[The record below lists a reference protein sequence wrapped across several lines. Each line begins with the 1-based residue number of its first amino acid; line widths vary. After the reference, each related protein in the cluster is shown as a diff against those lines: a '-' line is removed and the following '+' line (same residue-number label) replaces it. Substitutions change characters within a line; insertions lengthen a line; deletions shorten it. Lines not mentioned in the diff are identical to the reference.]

1 MRQKPI
7 RVSVGDRNGLQLATL
22 IPVLGRPHRVQ
33 PLINS
38 FLESRTP
45 GLLVFIVQLDDID
58 ELIEVRKRES
68 GDIRVIEVIEART
81 WPEKINT
88 AIQQVHADWYM
99 CAADDVLF
107 HKGWWKA
114 TEQLRKDPTVG
125 VIGTNDMGNPRVLAG
140 EHTTHPLI
148 RRQYVLDH
156 GTLDQPGIAIHEGYK
171 HWYCDDELVIT
182 AKMRGAWAFCRD
194 AKVQHLHPYWEP
206 EIPVDDTYRLGES
219 SADEDRAV
227 FINRMSAHIV
237 ENVT

>member
-1 MRQKPI
+1 MRPHL
-7 RVSVGDRNGLQLATL
+7 NLATL
-22 IPVLGRPHRVQ
+22 VPVLNRPENVGRTVWSWR
-33 PLINS
+33 
-38 FLESRTP
+38 ESRTP
-45 GLLVFIVQLDDID
+45 GLLVFIVELDDID
-58 ELIEVRKRES
+58 ELIEVHKHAAADVEY
-68 GDIRVIEVIEART
+68 IQVIGAHT

-88 AIQQVHADWYM
+88 AIRQVPAEWYL

-148 RRQYVLDH
+148 RRQYVLEQ
-156 GTLDQPGIAIHEGYK
+156 GTLDKPGIAVHEGYK

-182 AKMRGAWAFCRD
+182 AKMRGAWAFSHD
-194 AKVQHLHPYWEP
+194 AKVQHLHPYWQP

-227 FINRMSAHIV
+227 FVQRMAEHIV
-237 ENVT
+237 ENVE